1 MTACS
6 QGEWGTKMEKEQK
19 KLEPIWEGDPLTG
32 DEGALIPLD
41 SLPAA
46 QRERVREV
54 MAEIDLENS
63 QSIIAFGVEAQRKL
77 TSSADEMLQR
87 VRNKEVGPVGDTL
100 GDLMTRVRGLG
111 IDELDPDK
119 ERGWFEKAVLRRVEP
134 LARFVQRYETV
145 QDQIE
150 DMIVV
155 LESHKSRLL
164 RDVNM
169 LDNLYEATVDYF
181 HQLELYIL
189 AAGAK
194 LRELDEDVLPK
205 LQAKAQETGDMLD
218 AQKLRD
224 TIARRDDLERRIHD
238 LQLTRQVTL
247 QSMPQIR
254 LIQDVDKS
262 LVNKIQSS
270 ILTTIPVWKSQIAMA
285 ITLWNQKKAVDT
297 QRAVTDTTNEMLERN
312 AELLRLG
319 SAEARREIERG
330 IFDIETIKKVN
341 EDLIT
346 TIEESIEIVQ
356 EGRRKRREAEREMER
371 LEDDLKQALL
381 SGEEARRR
389 LPDDA
394 P

>member
-1 MTACS
+1 MDNS
-6 QGEWGTKMEKEQK
+6 EQQE
-19 KLEPIWEGDPLTG
+19 KLEPILEDDPLG
-32 DEGALIPLD
+32 EDAGALVPLD
-41 SLPAA
+41 SLPAT
-46 QRERVREV
+46 QRERVREL
-54 MAEIDLENS
+54 MSEIDLENT
-63 QSIIAFGVEAQRKL
+63 QSIIAFGVEAQREL

-87 VRNKEVGPVGDTL
+87 VRNKDVGPVGDTL
-100 GDLMTRVRGLG
+100 GDLMVRVRNLG
-111 IDELDPDK
+111 IDTLDPNE
-119 ERGWFEKAVLRRVEP
+119 ERGWFERAILRRVEP

-150 DMIVV
+150 DMVVV

-169 LDNLYEATVDYF
+169 LDRLYEATVDYF

-189 AAGAK
+189 AASAR
-194 LRELDEDVLPK
+194 LRELDEDLLPE
-205 LQAKAQETGDMLD
+205 LQARAEETGDMLD

-297 QRAVTDTTNEMLERN
+297 QRAVTDTTNEMLARN
-312 AELLRLG
+312 AELLRMG
-319 SAEARREIERG
+319 SAEARKEIERG

-346 TIEESIEIVQ
+346 TIEESIEIVR

-371 LEDDLKQALL
+371 LEGDLKQALL
-381 SGEEARRR
+381 SGDKARRR
-389 LPDDA
+389 FLDDA
-394 P
+394 S

>member
-1 MTACS
+1 MTS
-6 QGEWGTKMEKEQK
+6 DQQPKM
-19 KLEPIWEGDPLTG
+19 LEPILDKDALADE
-32 DEGALIPLD
+32 EGALVPVD
-41 SLPAA
+41 NLPAA
-46 QRERVREV
+46 QQSQVREL
-54 MAEIDLENS
+54 MAQIDVEDT
-63 QSIIAFGVEAQRKL
+63 QSIIAFGVEAQRQL

-87 VRNKEVGPVGDTL
+87 VRNKDVGPVGDTL
-100 GDLMTRVRGLG
+100 GDLMIRVRGLG
-111 IDELDPDK
+111 IDELDPDA
-119 ERGWFEKAVLRRVEP
+119 ERGWFQKAVLRRVEP

-150 DMIVV
+150 DMVVV

-181 HQLELYIL
+181 HQLELYIV
-189 AAGAK
+189 AASAK
-194 LRELDEDVLPK
+194 LRELDEEVLPE
-205 LQAKAQETGDMLD
+205 LQAKAEETGDMLD
-218 AQKLRD
+218 AQNLRD

-297 QRAVTDTTNEMLERN
+297 QRAVTDTTNEMLARN

-319 SAEARREIERG
+319 SAEARKEIERG

-341 EDLIT
+341 EELVT
-346 TIEESIEIVQ
+346 TIEESIEIVR
-356 EGRRKRREAEREMER
+356 EGRRKRREAEREMKQ
-371 LEDDLKQALL
+371 LEGDLKQALL
-381 SGEEARRR
+381 SGAEARRH
-389 LPDDA
+389 LLDDES
-394 P
+394 